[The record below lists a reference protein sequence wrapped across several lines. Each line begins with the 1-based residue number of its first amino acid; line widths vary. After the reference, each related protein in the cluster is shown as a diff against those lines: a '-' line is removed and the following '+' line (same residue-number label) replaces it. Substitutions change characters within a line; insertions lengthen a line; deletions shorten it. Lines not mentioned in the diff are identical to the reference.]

1 VITVRKLSLSIP
13 AALFALMLWPAAAR
27 GQESV
32 QMAQTLYAS
41 ASYDEA
47 LAVLE
52 RLQQAKPP
60 TADVVVINRQRALC
74 LLALGRSQEA
84 ERAITAVVQSDP
96 TYRAD
101 DASIS
106 PRVRATFRDV
116 RTRLLPGL
124 VQAEYAEARRAYD
137 AKSWELALARF
148 QRVVALAVDPDLGQS
163 QIAALADLKMLAD
176 GFAKLSA
183 AAAAPPA
190 PPPPEPA
197 VPAQP
202 VAPAVDYNTV
212 YDGTEPGVI
221 APVTLRQDLP
231 RWTSTSLP
239 VPRSTGTLEV
249 IITKEGV
256 IERAT
261 LTQPIAA
268 FFDRQVLE
276 STKNWRYRPA
286 TLNGQPVRFKKSIKI
301 SFQ

>member
-1 VITVRKLSLSIP
+1 VIAVRKLPISTP
-13 AALFALMLWPAAAR
+13 AALFVLMLWP
-27 GQESV
+27 GTTWCQESV

-52 RLQQAKPP
+52 RLQQARPQP
-60 TADVVVINRQRALC
+60 ADVIVINRQRALC
-74 LLALGRSQEA
+74 LLALGRPQEA

-116 RTRLLPGL
+116 RKRLLPGL
-124 VQAEYAEARRAYD
+124 VQAEYAEARRLYD
-137 AKSWELALARF
+137 AKSWEEARARF
-148 QRVVALAVDPDLGQS
+148 QRVVALAVDADLDQA
-163 QIAALADLKMLAD
+163 QVAALADLKMLAD
-176 GFAKLSA
+176 GFANLSGA
-183 AAAAPPA
+183 AAIPPPA
-190 PPPPEPA
+190 PPESKAAPEQV
-197 VPAQP
+197 VPAI
-202 VAPAVDYNTV
+202 DYNAL
-212 YDGTEPGVI
+212 YDGTEPDVI
-221 APVTLRQDLP
+221 APVTIRQDLP
-231 RWTSTSLP
+231 RWSSTSLP
-239 VPRSTGTLEV
+239 IPRSTGTLDI

-256 IERAT
+256 VERAT
-261 LTQPIAA
+261 LTQPIAG

-286 TLNGQPVRFKKSIKI
+286 TLNGQPVRFKKSIRI